1 MMHFLTGFDTRID
14 TKKIFVTIKYKFVL
28 RDYLNSTGKSPLYI
42 HISSP
47 GSRERM
53 KTELEFKPVEWCQ
66 KTQRLKKEVLNAQ
79 EHNLILDN
87 LISKIT
93 KIKTTYLLSEAT
105 LTAKKLAEELRNT
118 TNRVDFIVFF
128 TTQLALEKKS
138 MAKGYYKRVGTVLNK
153 LKEYRSELSFSD
165 INEGFEKNYRNHL
178 ANLGNK
184 KTTINSNMATIK
196 KFLMAAEKYGVKTPM
211 KGADIKIGKTTGNR
225 IDLSPT
231 ELQRFYNYYF
241 SEFIPKH
248 WKLVL
253 GYFLFSCFT
262 SLRWSNVNDLSRS
275 DIVVNDYVNFYVPKT
290 GKRQS
295 IVINDKARRIT
306 EHCPDLF
313 TDKISPEFANR
324 ELKVIANHL
333 NQRKKI
339 TFHVARHTFATNFI
353 RMGGDVVKL
362 RIILGHSNI
371 RETMI
376 YVHIVEQEANESMH
390 LMDKLFE

>member
-1 MMHFLTGFDTRID
+1 
-14 TKKIFVTIKYKFVL
+14 
-28 RDYLNSTGKSPLYI
+28 
-42 HISSP
+42 
-47 GSRERM
+47 
-53 KTELEFKPVEWCQ
+53 
-66 KTQRLKKEVLNAQ
+66 
-79 EHNLILDN
+79 
-87 LISKIT
+87 
-93 KIKTTYLLSEAT
+93 
-105 LTAKKLAEELRNT
+105 
-118 TNRVDFIVFF
+118 VDFIVFF

-241 SEFIPKH
+241 SEFIPEH

-262 SLRWSNVNDLSRS
+262 SLRWSNVIDLSRA
-275 DIVVNDYVNFYVPKT
+275 DIVANDYVNFYVPKT

-295 IVINDKARRIT
+295 IVINDKARKIT
-306 EHCPDLF
+306 EHCLDLF
-313 TDKISPEFANR
+313 TNKITPEFANR

-376 YVHIVEQEANESMH
+376 YVHIVEQEANESMQ